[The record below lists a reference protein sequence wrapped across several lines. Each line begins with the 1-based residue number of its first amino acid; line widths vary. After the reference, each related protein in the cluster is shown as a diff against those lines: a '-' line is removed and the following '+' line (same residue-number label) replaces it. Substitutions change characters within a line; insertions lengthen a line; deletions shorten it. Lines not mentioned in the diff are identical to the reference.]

1 MFSTD
6 LDSSYWPNGFSF
18 QRKTSLKPGE
28 PVRLFRSQ
36 VECITC
42 VFLGISKPAI
52 VVKHRLECLKQIK
65 NGKKRD
71 DLDVD
76 TSGSNKAEFESTLR
90 AKKSPKLDEESDLSP
105 PTDETASGTE
115 QASSAFFI
123 GQSSTLPVSGKS
135 TRQGK
140 RIQCF

>member
-18 QRKTSLKPGE
+18 QRKTSLKPGDA
-28 PVRLFRSQ
+28 VRLFRSQ

-65 NGKKRD
+65 NGKKPD

-76 TSGSNKAEFESTLR
+76 TSGSNKAEIVSTVR
-90 AKKSPKLDEESDLSP
+90 ANKSP
-105 PTDETASGTE
+105 
-115 QASSAFFI
+115 Q
-123 GQSSTLPVSGKS
+123 
-135 TRQGK
+135 
-140 RIQCF
+140 